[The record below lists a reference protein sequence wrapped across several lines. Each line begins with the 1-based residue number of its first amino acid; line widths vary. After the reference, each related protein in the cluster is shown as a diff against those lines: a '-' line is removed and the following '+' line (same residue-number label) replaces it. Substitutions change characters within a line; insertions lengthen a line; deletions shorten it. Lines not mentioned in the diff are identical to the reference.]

1 MQEVVKYK
9 TCELPLAISHNASW
23 PDVIIISDV
32 IPWDPG
38 LVAEIN
44 SLCVCR
50 STDQRSLWK
59 LSMNSYPQ
67 NATGEETLVV
77 T

>member
-9 TCELPLAISHNASW
+9 TYELPLAISHSASW

-32 IPWDPG
+32 IPWDLG

-44 SLCVCR
+44 SLCV
-50 STDQRSLWK
+50 L
-59 LSMNSYPQ
+59 
-67 NATGEETLVV
+67 
-77 T
+77 